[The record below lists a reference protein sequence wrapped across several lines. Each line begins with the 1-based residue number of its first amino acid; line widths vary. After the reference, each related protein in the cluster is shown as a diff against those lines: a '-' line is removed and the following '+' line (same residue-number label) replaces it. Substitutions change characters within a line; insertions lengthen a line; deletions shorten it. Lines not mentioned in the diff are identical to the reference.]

1 MLRIARRKSLSSN
14 LGTEVDTLITNEEDV
29 AVKLNNFI
37 SNAVIN
43 LKILKFENFDTL
55 SKNIEHL
62 SWKLL

>member
-14 LGTEVDTLITNEEDV
+14 LEEEVDTLITNEEDV

>member
-14 LGTEVDTLITNEEDV
+14 LGAEVDTLITNEEDV

>member
-14 LGTEVDTLITNEEDV
+14 LGEEVDTLITNEEDV

-62 SWKLL
+62 SWKLS